1 MNSLYRQT
9 FLKTDAVFFF
19 KEMPLVGVS
28 FQGFFACPVED
39 VLVGELLR
47 DNLEGEVDVL

>member
-9 FLKTDAVFFF
+9 FLKTDAVFFV
-19 KEMPLVGVS
+19 KKMPLVWVLFEGL
-28 FQGFFACPVED
+28 FACPVED

-47 DNLEGEVDVL
+47 DDLEGEVDVL